1 MPKGQTVVS
10 LSFLLDWG
18 SIKCYNNKNDYKKER
33 NLMIVDTQKITK
45 LFADKTI
52 SNSKIAKLSGLT
64 KTTIARYRD
73 SEDYDSLKLSSI
85 QALMRAYNQIYNTP
99 QTFNLITDKWIPVF
113 HNNSEEELSLKE
125 LFELANENDHMQLIG
140 DSHPQELALLRLLLA
155 IVQTVYPNK
164 TIQEKLKAKGSFD
177 NKIIEY
183 LLNSKDKFDMF
194 GKQPFYQVTLD
205 EFNSLVADK
214 DKIKPGKTSGVVA
227 IKQLNRTISESEN
240 SPNVFAPKTK
250 ATKNDLT
257 MSELVRW
264 LITYQNFTGSTDK
277 VKVKL
282 DHNFKKSVGWTYKL
296 NPVYIRGNNLFD
308 TLIANL
314 VNDNNIQKPFWDW
327 EINEYVAQI
336 ETVPNN
342 IAQLY
347 TLQSR
352 LIHIMWNEQTP
363 VIYTAA
369 LPIPSLVEADVEPMT
384 TWRIS
389 KKGERIPDMKSLN
402 DINNDLIFELDKVT
416 GQFSNKI
423 IKNLATLPEKQW
435 YLINT
440 NYLNDGNATSQ
451 LPSFEYYSEL
461 PITKEVLQNNNEL
474 VKISQTLQKTIKAY
488 WQLQINLNQL
498 RGLSNAQ
505 QRANLLV
512 NQFKKEL
519 KRLYYHQ
526 LIYDLDNWQIQ
537 LEDDI
542 RTYININVEH
552 LISPS
557 DLHRQREEHPQT
569 IFDSLTLFYN
579 QINKIL
585 KKEEEE
591 NGQ

>member
-1 MPKGQTVVS
+1 
-10 LSFLLDWG
+10 
-18 SIKCYNNKNDYKKER
+18 
-33 NLMIVDTQKITK
+33 MIIDTQKITK
-45 LFADKTI
+45 LFADKTV

-73 SEDYDSLKLSSI
+73 SEDYDTLKLSSI

-113 HNNSEEELSLKE
+113 RDNSEEELSLKE
-125 LFELANENDHMQLIG
+125 LFELANEHDHMQLLG

-155 IVQTVYPNK
+155 IVQTVYSNK
-164 TIQEKLKAKGSFD
+164 DAQEELKTQGSFD
-177 NKIIEY
+177 NKIMEY
-183 LLNSKDKFDMF
+183 LLNNKNKFDMF
-194 GKQPFYQVTLD
+194 GSKPFYQVTLN

-240 SPNVFAPKTK
+240 SPNIFAPKTK

-296 NPVYIRGNNLFD
+296 NPVYIRGNSLFD
-308 TLIANL
+308 TLMANL
-314 VNDNNIQKPFWDW
+314 VNDDNTQKPVWDW
-327 EINEYVAQI
+327 DINKYVAQI
-336 ETVPNN
+336 ETLPNN
-342 IAQLY
+342 VAQLY

-369 LPIPSLVEADVEPMT
+369 LPIPSLVGADIEPMT
-384 TWRIS
+384 TWRIN

-402 DINNDLIFELDKVT
+402 DINNDIIFELDKVI
-416 GQFSNKI
+416 GQFGNKI
-423 IKNLATLPEKQW
+423 IKNLATLPQKQW
-435 YLINT
+435 YLVNT

-461 PITKEVLQNNNEL
+461 PITKELLRDDSEL
-474 VKISQTLQKTIKAY
+474 IKLSRALSRIVKAY

-512 NQFKKEL
+512 NQFKEEL

-526 LIYDLDNWQIQ
+526 LYYNLNNWQIQ

-542 RTYININVEH
+542 RSYVNINVER

-557 DLHRQREEHPQT
+557 DLHRQRDEHPKT
-569 IFDSLTLFYN
+569 VFEALTLFYN
-579 QINKIL
+579 QVNKIL
-585 KKEEEE
+585 RKEE
-591 NGQ
+591 NGDGQEEER

>member
-1 MPKGQTVVS
+1 MIKTITKGR
-10 LSFLLDWG
+10 D
-18 SIKCYNNKNDYKKER
+18 
-33 NLMIVDTQKITK
+33 LMIIDTQKITK
-45 LFADKTI
+45 LFTDKTV

-73 SEDYDSLKLSSI
+73 SEDYDTLKLSSI
-85 QALMRAYNQIYNTP
+85 QTLMRAYNQIYNTP

-125 LFELANENDHMQLIG
+125 LFELANENDHMQLLG
-140 DSHPQELALLRLLLA
+140 DSHPQGLALLRLLLA

-164 TIQEKLKAKGSFD
+164 DAQEKLKTQGSFD
-177 NKIIEY
+177 NKVMDY
-183 LLNSKDKFDMF
+183 LLNNKSKFDMF
-194 GKQPFYQVTLD
+194 GSKPFYQVTLD

-240 SPNVFAPKTK
+240 SPNIFAPKTN

-277 VKVKL
+277 IKVKL

-296 NPVYIRGNNLFD
+296 NPVYIRGNSLFD
-308 TLIANL
+308 TLMANL
-314 VNDNNIQKPFWDW
+314 VNDDNTQKPIWDW

-352 LIHIMWNEQTP
+352 LIHIVWNEQTP
-363 VIYTAA
+363 TIYTAA
-369 LPIPSLVEADVEPMT
+369 LPIPSLVEADIEPMT
-384 TWRIS
+384 TWRIN
-389 KKGERIPDMKSLN
+389 KNGERIPDMKSLN
-402 DINNDLIFELDKVT
+402 DISNDLIFELDKIT
-416 GQFSNKI
+416 EQYGNKI
-423 IKNLATLPEKQW
+423 IKNLATLPQKQW
-435 YLINT
+435 YLVNT

-461 PITKEVLQNNNEL
+461 PITKELLRDDSEL
-474 VKISQTLQKTIKAY
+474 IKLSRALSRIVKAY

-505 QRANLLV
+505 QRVNLLV
-512 NQFKKEL
+512 NQFKEEL

-526 LIYDLDNWQIQ
+526 LDYNLNNWQIQ

-542 RTYININVEH
+542 RAYININVER

-557 DLHRQREEHPQT
+557 DLHRQREEQPKT
-569 IFDSLTLFYN
+569 VFEALNLFYN
-579 QINKIL
+579 QINKFL
-585 KKEEEE
+585 RKEEDGDGQQEE
-591 NGQ
+591 R